1 MNRTFRKERARKPAL
16 SFQEPN
22 SRFRDGEELEVTIEK
37 LVWGGAGLAR
47 TDRGVIFVDFAA
59 PGDVLRVKI
68 DDVAK
73 DYARARIQDILKPS
87 VDRIDPKCPVFGRC
101 GGCDWQHLTTE
112 KQLATKIELL
122 RESLERHADYRG
134 PIEAIPSPK
143 AWNYRNRIQV
153 HLDAKGPYY
162 HAKRSH
168 QPVHMRDCPIA
179 EDEINRQLRELKPLS
194 ATAGSTRVTA
204 ERLQLSSGQP
214 PQPGIDA
221 PLSFEFAQVNTAQN
235 VQMVERVLHWA
246 AHVEFERF
254 FDLYSGSGNFSFP
267 MSEKFPKAR
276 GTAVELNPLSVRSA
290 QEEAQRRKWGR
301 NRVEFFAGSVD
312 ALMPRLPVDENA
324 LVILDPPRAGLGKG
338 VADLL
343 SKTPAASI
351 LYVSCDPP
359 GLVRDLK
366 RLMQN
371 GKWKIHRLTAFD
383 MFPQTAHL
391 EVLTELRPIAP
402 N

>member
-1 MNRTFRKERARKPAL
+1 MNRIFRKERARKPAL

-47 TDRGVIFVDFAA
+47 TERGVIFVDFAA

-73 DYARARIQDILKPS
+73 DYARARIQEILKPS
-87 VDRIDPKCPVFGRC
+87 VDRIEPKCPVFGRC

-112 KQLATKIELL
+112 KQLQTKIELL
-122 RESLERHADYRG
+122 RESLERHVDYRG
-134 PIEAIPSPK
+134 SIEAVPSPK

-153 HLDAKGPYY
+153 HLDTNGPYY

-168 QPVHMRDCPIA
+168 QPVYMRNCPIA
-179 EDEINRQLRELKPLS
+179 EDEINQQLANLQPLKSGDRPQ
-194 ATAGSTRVTA
+194 A

-214 PQPGIDA
+214 AQPGIDA

-235 VQMVERVLHWA
+235 LQMVDRVLQWSQD
-246 AHVEFERF
+246 VTFERF
-254 FDLYSGSGNFSFP
+254 FDLYAGSGNFSFP
-267 MSEKFPKAR
+267 MSEKYPKAR
-276 GTAVELNPLSVRSA
+276 GTAVELNPSSIRSA
-290 QEEAQRRKWGR
+290 QNEAQRRKWGR
-301 NRVEFFAGSVD
+301 QRVEFFAGSVD
-312 ALMPRLPVDENA
+312 AMMPRLPIDTDS

-343 SKTPAASI
+343 SRSEAASI

-366 RLMQN
+366 RLLQN
-371 GKWKIHRLTAFD
+371 GKWQIHRLTTFD

-391 EVLTELRPIAP
+391 EVLTELRPLAP